1 MPKLNQI
8 IAIQAGRKS
17 QAKEVLTAAY
27 HQLQKL
33 DLLSGIS
40 RTYKPK
46 DETGEAQP
54 AESKLVQLKV
64 GEVVDRVTREMTE
77 LFDVVATQDFA
88 NCQARA
94 DIKID
99 GRTLVAGVPVT
110 NLLFLEKQLIDMQT
124 FIEKL
129 PVLDP
134 GERWVFDAAQD
145 CYASESF
152 QTTKTKKVPKSHIK
166 YEATKEHPAQVEMY
180 FEDVTVGTWTTVKFS
195 GEIPANEKNQ
205 LLERVRGLSDAVKQ
219 AREEANGAEVEKK
232 KTGEA
237 ILGYIFRGK

>member
-27 HQLQKL
+27 HQLQKA

-46 DETGEAQP
+46 DETGETQP
-54 AESKLVQLKV
+54 PESKLVQLKI
-64 GEVVDRVTREMTE
+64 GEVVDRITRELTE

-88 NCQARA
+88 NCDAKA

-110 NLLFLEKQLIDMQT
+110 HLLFLEKQLVDLTT

-134 GERWVFDAAQD
+134 GERWVFDGTQD

-195 GEIPANEKNQ
+195 GAVPANEKNR
-205 LLERVRGLSDAVKQ
+205 LLERVRNLSDAVKQ
-219 AREEANGAEVEKK
+219 AREEANGTEVEKK
-232 KTGEA
+232 KIGEA
-237 ILGYIFRGK
+237 MLGYIFRDK